1 MEQILKTLLISIM
14 VTILGGL
21 AYYMGVMASNLKWT
35 VALRKKKEGLKE
47 VAEDLARGSAYA
59 LASESGVG
67 NKVRL
72 RALIL
77 TDYVDKLDMYL
88 SLASLSTLV
97 EVSGDDELRQEYT
110 AMVNDLREMSK
121 AVVKRAR
128 EMEKQ
133 DSYTKEEEVENV
145 KPY

>member
-1 MEQILKTLLISIM
+1 M
-14 VTILGGL
+14 VTFLGGL

-35 VALRKKKEGLKE
+35 VALRKKKEDLKE

-77 TDYVDKLDMYL
+77 TDYVDKLNMYL

-97 EVSGDDELRQEYT
+97 EV
-110 AMVNDLREMSK
+110 
-121 AVVKRAR
+121 KRG
-128 EMEKQ
+128 
-133 DSYTKEEEVENV
+133 
-145 KPY
+145 